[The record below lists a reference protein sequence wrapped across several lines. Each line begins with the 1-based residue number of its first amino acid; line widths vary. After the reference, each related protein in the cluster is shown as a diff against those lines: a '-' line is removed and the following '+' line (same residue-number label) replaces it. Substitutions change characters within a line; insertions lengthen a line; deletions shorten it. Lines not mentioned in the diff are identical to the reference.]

1 MTARLQ
7 ARGAV
12 AITVGAPVF
21 GADLRF
27 DCSSSAWLGL
37 GDGHGV
43 AQGRMAEVTLSGRR
57 VPQARRAEF
66 WLPSADG
73 QVRAVGAP
81 AAAPVVPL
89 RRTG

>member
-1 MTARLQ
+1 
-7 ARGAV
+7 
-12 AITVGAPVF
+12 VF

-27 DCSSSAWLGL
+27 ECTSSSWLGL
-37 GDGHGV
+37 GEGHGV
-43 AQGRMAEVTLSGRR
+43 AQGRVAEVSLSGRR

-66 WLPSADG
+66 WLPGPDG

-81 AAAPVVPL
+81 ADTGSTVVPL